1 LNPVWI
7 LSFVALWVVVAVLG
21 LVVLALASEVT
32 ATHKT
37 IDSLRSMMMHSACS
51 GCKCNGNG
59 AMKDPEETQVE
70 YSR

>member
-1 LNPVWI
+1 MVTVWI
-7 LSFVALWVVVAVLG
+7 LSLVALWVVVVVIG

-37 IDSLRSMMMHSACS
+37 LDSLRSMVMRSTCS

-59 AMKDPEETQVE
+59 AVKEPEEIPVE
-70 YSR
+70 YSK